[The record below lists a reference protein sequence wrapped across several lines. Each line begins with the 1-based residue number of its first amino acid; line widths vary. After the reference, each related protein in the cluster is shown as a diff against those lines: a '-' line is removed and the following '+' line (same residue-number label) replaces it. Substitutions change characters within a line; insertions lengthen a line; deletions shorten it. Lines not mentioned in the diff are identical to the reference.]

1 MTVKKVAELI
11 KAGDQFGRWTAQEDQ
26 QYIFTKKVRCKCSC
40 AKGTERLTN
49 VENLRAGRSK
59 SCGCINK
66 EILASSGKNRRKHH
80 LNPGDEYGR
89 LTVVNADDYSRV
101 ECKCVCGNTTFPTAS
116 ALYGN
121 NTRSC
126 GCLHRENARA
136 MGKQHQT
143 AQGLSEHT
151 LYGTWQRKVQGHES
165 VHEPWRTNAKQFI
178 KDVEAEIGP
187 RPAGRWF
194 RLKNEELGVVPG
206 NIFWGARGL
215 SKGQKVRLNTI
226 QKHEIVALVAS
237 GKMQYEV
244 ARAYGVS
251 ASLVSS
257 ICKDDRYAIQP

>member
-80 LNPGDEYGR
+80 LKPGDVYGR
-89 LTVVNADDYSRV
+89 LTVVKADLYTKV
-101 ECKCVCGNTTFPTAS
+101 ECKCVCGNTTTVTAS

-126 GCLHRENARA
+126 GCLHKENASA
-136 MGKQHQT
+136 MGKRHQ
-143 AQGLSEHT
+143 AADGLSEHT
-151 LYGTWQRKVQGHES
+151 LYGTWQRKVQSYEHIYD
-165 VHEPWRTNAKQFI
+165 PWRTSAAQFI

-194 RLKNEELGVVPG
+194 RLKHEEKGVVPG
-206 NIFWGARGL
+206 NIYWGTRGL
-215 SKGQKVRLNTI
+215 NKGQKVHLSTA
-226 QKHEIVALVAS
+226 QKHEIVALVA
-237 GKMQYEV
+237 GGAYQYEV
-244 ARAYGVS
+244 ARKYNVS

-257 ICKDDRYAIQP
+257 ICKDARYAQ